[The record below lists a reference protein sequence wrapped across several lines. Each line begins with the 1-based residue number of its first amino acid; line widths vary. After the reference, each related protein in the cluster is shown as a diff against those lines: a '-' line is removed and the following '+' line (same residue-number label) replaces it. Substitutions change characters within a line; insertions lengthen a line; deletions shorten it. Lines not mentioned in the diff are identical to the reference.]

1 MPLKQIPK
9 QKKEAYNAIVKDLKE
24 QVDAIQRK
32 AQHLEREAL
41 RSKDLNSSY
50 KKIAAAIMYLDTVQI
65 YCKMNEYSVQIM
77 DIRNDLYLSTSR
89 KNIYQAIKLL
99 ESIFGNVVDSA
110 LNDNEEIIKQFTYLT
125 PKRILH
131 LLKKFEYCI
140 ALVEYAEGENSKWR
154 WTFVELYGKLSVLG
168 KNIINFKEYIN
179 KIYNPSDKDYEYIN
193 QIIMFEKNI
202 LESSAQKYRTKY
214 ELSTRD
220 ITDMNKGIDLL
231 NLLVRIYII
240 MNEQEKAQETKK
252 TIEKWKEKLELDLK
266 KKEED
271 LKKEKQASLQ
281 KKK

>member
-9 QKKEAYNAIVKDLKE
+9 AKKEAYNSIVKDLKE
-24 QVDAIQRK
+24 QADGIQKK
-32 AQHLEREAL
+32 AQQLEKESL

-50 KKIAAAIMYLDTVQI
+50 KKIASAIIYLDTVPI

-77 DIRNDLYLSTSR
+77 NIKNDLYLSTSR

-99 ESIFGNVVDSA
+99 ESIFGNVVDSS
-110 LNDNEEIIKQFTYLT
+110 LTENEEIIKQFAHLN

-140 ALVEYAEGENSKWR
+140 ALVEFAEGENSKWK
-154 WTFVELYGKLSVLG
+154 WTFVELYGKLGVLG
-168 KNIINFKEYIN
+168 KNMINFKEYVN
-179 KIYNPSDKDYEYIN
+179 KMYDPAYPFYEDIN
-193 QIIMFEKNI
+193 QIIIFEKNI
-202 LESSAQKYRTKY
+202 LEAAAQKYRTKY

-240 MNEQEKAQETKK
+240 LNEQEKAQETKK
-252 TIEKWKEKLELDLK
+252 TQEKWKEKLELDLK
-266 KKEED
+266 KKEEEV
-271 LKKEKQASLQ
+271 KKQKLAGMQ

>member
-9 QKKEAYNAIVKDLKE
+9 AKKEAYNAIVKDLKE
-24 QVDAIQRK
+24 QVDAIQKK
-32 AQHLEREAL
+32 AQQLERESL
-41 RSKDLNSSY
+41 RSRDLNSNY
-50 KKIAAAIMYLDTVQI
+50 KKIVSAIMYLDTVQI

-77 DIRNDLYLSTSR
+77 DIKNDLYLSTSR

-110 LNDNEEIIKQFTYLT
+110 LTDNEEIIKQFTYIT
-125 PKRILH
+125 PKRLLH

-140 ALVEYAEGENSKWR
+140 ALVEYAEGESSKWK
-154 WTFVELYGKLSVLG
+154 WTFVELYGKLGVLG
-168 KNIINFKEYIN
+168 KNMINFKEYVN
-179 KIYNPSDKDYEYIN
+179 KMYDPTAQYYEEIN

-202 LESSAQKYRTKY
+202 LESAAQKYRTKY

-220 ITDMNKGIDLL
+220 LGDMNKGIDLL

-240 MNEQEKAQETKK
+240 LNEQEKAQETKK
-252 TIEKWKEKLELDLK
+252 TIEKWKEKLELDIK

-271 LKKEKQASLQ
+271 VKKAKLAGMQ
-281 KKK
+281 KKR